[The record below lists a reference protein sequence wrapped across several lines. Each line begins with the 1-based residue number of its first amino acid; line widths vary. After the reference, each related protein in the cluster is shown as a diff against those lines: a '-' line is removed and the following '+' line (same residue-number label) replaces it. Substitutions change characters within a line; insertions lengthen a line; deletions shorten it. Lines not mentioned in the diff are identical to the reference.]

1 MKIICEKDNILKAL
15 NSVTKAVATK
25 TTMPI
30 LEGILI
36 QTNDNE
42 VKFTTYDL
50 EIGIEYIINCQVQ
63 EQGATVV
70 NAIMFSEIIR
80 RLPDSEIK
88 ITLDEKNLLVIECE
102 AHYIN

>member
-88 ITLDEKNLLVIECE
+88 ITLDEKNLLVIEC
-102 AHYIN
+102 